1 MADDFNNSERA
12 MIRLSLTILRN
23 VDPAARGEIDSLI
36 TRIEELSKIAYD
48 AKRNT
53 TTDLSN
59 RGNR

>member
-12 MIRLSLTILRN
+12 MIRRSLTILRN

-59 RGNR
+59 RGN

>member
-1 MADDFNNSERA
+1 MADDFNNTERA
-12 MIRLSLTILRN
+12 MIRRSLTILRN
-23 VDPAARGEIDSLI
+23 VDPAARGEIDALI
-36 TRIEELSKIAYD
+36 TRIEELSRTAYD